1 MRLPRLLYLLGYAGL
16 LPFMAAPLW
25 LTLSPQTAP
34 VWLDRAWLS
43 YAAMIAAFM
52 AGSFW
57 GLALVVIENPAGML
71 GTVFSALMML
81 TAWISLLLPF
91 PEDLYLLALVFLL
104 LAVGEYWRE
113 RTLDPMSSYL
123 YLRITLTVGVLIA
136 MIWRI
141 ALHV

>member
-34 VWLDRAWLS
+34 EWLDRAWLS